1 MQGLPSELGI
11 GITAASQCAPVGGR
25 DHRLYG
31 GHPGASLHGSGAVE
45 APNQQST
52 DGGHYGY
59 TIILQ
64 IYRVRWVRIRTGL
77 G

>member
-1 MQGLPSELGI
+1 MLDLPSELSMGI
-11 GITAASQCAPVGGR
+11 AAASQC
-25 DHRLYG
+25 HRLYG
-31 GHPGASLHGSGAVE
+31 SHPGASRLGSSAVE
-45 APNQQST
+45 APNQQPNG
-52 DGGHYGY
+52 GGHYGY